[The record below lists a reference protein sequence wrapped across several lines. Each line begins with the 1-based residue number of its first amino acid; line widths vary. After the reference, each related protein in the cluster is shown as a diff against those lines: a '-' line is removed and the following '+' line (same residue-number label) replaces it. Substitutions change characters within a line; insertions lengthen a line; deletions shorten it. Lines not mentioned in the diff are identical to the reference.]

1 MHGNN
6 LAIIIKIE
14 EQEKEVITSTTADT
28 GALLTKNTMLPQFY
42 IDDVTIT
49 SVENKYTD
57 INNSIMTSQCFN

>member
-28 GALLTKNTMLPQFY
+28 GAVILHL
-42 IDDVTIT
+42 
-49 SVENKYTD
+49 
-57 INNSIMTSQCFN
+57 